1 MTRLAVL
8 GPLLRLL
15 GLALAAIVFAMM
27 LITFVDVVGR
37 QFPPALAKL
46 LQALLGAFGGE
57 LPAELRQALQS
68 RPLAAS
74 FELTRLALGTMVFVA
89 LPLVTAQDE
98 HITIGLLNA
107 LFKGRAARVKGF
119 VVTLFVA
126 LLCAIWAR
134 ELWIQAVAL
143 ADQNERLMFLGV
155 RLAPYV
161 YAMSALTAFTAVVA
175 LAQAGLKLA
184 GRHTSGPRVE
194 V

>member
-1 MTRLAVL
+1 L

-15 GLALAAIVFAMM
+15 GLALAVIVFAMM

-37 QFPPALAKL
+37 QLPPALAKV
-46 LQALLGAFGGE
+46 LQFAAGLFGGE
-57 LPAELRQALQS
+57 LPAEVRSALQS

-107 LFKGRAARVKGF
+107 LFKGGAERIKGF
-119 VVTLFVA
+119 AVTLFVA

-175 LAQAGLKLA
+175 LVQAGLKLA
-184 GRHTSGPRVE
+184 GRYHSGPRAE
-194 V
+194 I